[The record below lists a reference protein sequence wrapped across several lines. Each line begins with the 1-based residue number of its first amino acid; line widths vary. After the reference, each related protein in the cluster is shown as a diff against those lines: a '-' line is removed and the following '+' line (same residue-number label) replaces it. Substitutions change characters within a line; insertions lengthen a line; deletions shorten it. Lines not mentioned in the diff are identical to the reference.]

1 MEPPSGD
8 LVIFEGAKI
17 DRRRV
22 KLQSEP
28 ETGRVYGVHGFLSGP
43 LEGAPEDAALQFL
56 DANYRLFESKPSAI
70 RELEV
75 ERVTRS
81 PAGYHVMFQQ
91 VHQGIP
97 VEEAT
102 VSVHLTPDKRVHAA
116 YGRVASQ
123 VAKLDVKKLA
133 ENGIDR
139 QEAIRIALH
148 HIGAGGDLS
157 GSARAEQVILL
168 EKEPRLAWK
177 VQFATQKQAQE
188 WTVWVDA
195 VDGTVLRQREISME

>member
-1 MEPPSGD
+1 MKTPPGD
-8 LVIFEGAKI
+8 LVVFEGAKI

-43 LEGAPEDAALQFL
+43 LQGAPEEAASQFL
-56 DANYRLFESKPSAI
+56 DANYRLFEPKPSAI

-75 ERVTRS
+75 ERVMRS
-81 PAGYHVMFQQ
+81 PAGYHVVFQQ

-102 VSVHLTPDKRVHAA
+102 ISVHMTPDKRGHAA
-116 YGRVASQ
+116 YGRLASQ

-139 QEAIRIALH
+139 EEAIRIALH
-148 HIGAGGDLS
+148 HIGASEDLS
-157 GSARAEQVILL
+157 GPVRAQQVILL
-168 EKEPRLAWK
+168 EKEPHLAWK
-177 VQFATQKQAQE
+177 VQFATQKQGQE

>member
-1 MEPPSGD
+1 MGKPSGD
-8 LVIFEGAKI
+8 LVVFEGAKI

-43 LEGAPEDAALQFL
+43 LKGAPEEAASQFL
-56 DANYRLFESKPSAI
+56 DANYRLFEPKPSAI
-70 RELEV
+70 RELQV
-75 ERVTRS
+75 EKVSRS
-81 PAGYHVMFQQ
+81 PAGYHVVFQQ

-116 YGRVASQ
+116 YGRLASQ
-123 VAKLDVKKLA
+123 VAKLDVKEML

-139 QEAIRIALH
+139 EEAIRIALQ
-148 HIGAGGDLS
+148 HIGASDDLTRP
-157 GSARAEQVILL
+157 ARAEQVILL
-168 EKEPRLAWK
+168 EREPHLAWK

-195 VDGTVLRQREISME
+195 VNGAVLRQREISME